1 MYIEFENE
9 VVEIEQLIASLRRR
23 IAEPELI
30 RFTDTVQVEIRPIN
44 DDDRVTVFP
53 SGNRGFTTVNYTYEG
68 VIVDV
73 VDAQADIVSTI
84 CLGNPDLTL

>member
-9 VVEIEQLIASLRRR
+9 VAEIERLIASLRRR

-30 RFTDTVQVEIRPIN
+30 WFTDTVQVEIRPVN
-44 DDDRVTVFP
+44 DDDRVNVFP
-53 SGNRGFTTVNYTYEG
+53 LGNRGFTTVNYTYEG
-68 VIVDV
+68 VVVDV
-73 VDAQADIVSTI
+73 VDARADVVSTL